1 MKIPKWVSRFWNNS
15 TQHVP
20 YDQIPDRSIY
30 NTYIRHPWSQRV
42 LIDTSIKQDIEG
54 SHYHGMLNTLSN
66 DSVGPCPLIIGQT
79 SEPMVDQNLEDRFLA
94 FCELNEIGSSIRLLR
109 RAACKTGIG
118 IGIPYIRTKFGD
130 DVKLGIRV
138 ISRQRL
144 CTPTDANP
152 QDRIFDGIEYNE
164 NWEPIKIYIDTEES
178 YDVDKILLWWKRKD
192 EDLFCGS
199 PECGPAL
206 CILPSV
212 KRYLDALIRSAEFR
226 ASMPMSVRLDPLVW
240 GKESAN
246 GMNTPVGK
254 FEYEAGIIPTLPPGT
269 SLEGIP
275 TTNTTDDI
283 RSLGAMVGAA
293 ARCINMPLNLATG
306 NSSDHN
312 MASSQV
318 DFGPWKSAI
327 IIDRQDFSTVNHQLV
342 RMWMEYGMKV
352 SSSTN
357 KNYFSLITKKYIDN
371 DAAKYTLA
379 SSSVFNHPDP
389 LKISNS
395 ILTDLISGKTTLAR
409 EYASEG
415 RNVRREIQR
424 EADWMGISY
433 QDLIT
438 ILLTNRTPSAL
449 QVLQP
454 DLTNQQDEKTT
465 KGKS

>member
-1 MKIPKWVSRFWNNS
+1 MWLPKFINRFLNS
-15 TQHVP
+15 NTKPAP
-20 YDQIPDRSIY
+20 YNEVPDRAIY
-30 NTYIRHPWSQRV
+30 NTYIRNPWSQKV
-42 LIDTSIKQDIEG
+42 LINTSIQQDLEG

-79 SEPMVDQNLEDRFLA
+79 SEPIVDQNLEDRWLA
-94 FCELNEIGSSIRLLR
+94 FCEFNEIGSSMRLLR

-118 IGIPYIRTKFGD
+118 IGIPYIRTKGD

-138 ISRQRL
+138 ISRTRL
-144 CTPTDANP
+144 VSPIDSDP
-152 QDRIFDGIEYNE
+152 EDRIFDGIEYNQ
-164 NWEPIKIYIDTEES
+164 NWEPIKIYLDTEES
-178 YDVDKILLWWKRKD
+178 YNVSDILLWWKRKD

-212 KRYLDALIRSAEFR
+212 KRYLDAWIRSAEFR
-226 ASMPMSVRLDPLVW
+226 ASMPLSVRLDPLVW
-240 GKESAN
+240 GKEAAV
-246 GMNTPVGK
+246 NTNMPRGK
-254 FEYEAGIIPTLPPGT
+254 FEYEPGIVPTLPPGT

-275 TTNTTDDI
+275 TTNSTDDI
-283 RSLGAMVGAA
+283 RALGAMVGAA

-318 DFGPWKSAI
+318 DFGPWKNAI
-327 IIDRQDFSTVNHQLV
+327 TIDRQDFATVNHQLIK
-342 RMWMEYGMKV
+342 MWMDYGVAV
-352 SSSTN
+352 SESTN
-357 KNYFSLITKKYIDN
+357 KNYFSIPTRKYIEEGG
-371 DAAKYTLA
+371 AKYTLA

-409 EYASEG
+409 EYAAEG

-424 EADWMGISY
+424 EADWMEIKY
-433 QDLIT
+433 EELIM
-438 ILLTNRTPSAL
+438 ILLANRTPSAL
-449 QVLQP
+449 AVLQP
-454 DLTNQQDEKTT
+454 ETQEQDQ
-465 KGKS
+465 KGSGKN